1 MKIDIDFKVSD
12 QAAQEIK
19 KVIQESEELDETTVL
34 RVFAKSGC
42 SGIFYGLEFI
52 DFNEITSEDSTEE
65 LSGLK
70 IAVDKKSLLQLD
82 DIVLEWVD
90 SGEQQGFK
98 FNSAAKADLKKG
110 CGGGSCGGCSS
121 KWTTMT

>member
-12 QAAQEIK
+12 QAVQEIK
-19 KVIQESEELDETTVL
+19 KVIQESEELDDTTAL

-52 DFNEITSEDSTEE
+52 DFNEITPNDSTEE

-70 IAVDKKSLLQLD
+70 LVIDKKSLLQLD

-98 FNSAAKADLKKG
+98 FNSVNKTNIKEG

-121 KWTTMT
+121 K